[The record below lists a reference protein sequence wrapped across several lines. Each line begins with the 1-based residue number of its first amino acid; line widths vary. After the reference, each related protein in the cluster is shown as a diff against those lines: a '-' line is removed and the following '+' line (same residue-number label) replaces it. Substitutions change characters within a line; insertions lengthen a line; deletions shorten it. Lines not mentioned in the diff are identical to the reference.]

1 MHLFIAV
8 HCDGG
13 DTWNYSP
20 HSALLRHQQSNLCLK
35 VTRSPLK
42 LWLKE
47 CNQQDK
53 EQKWYFTNYDDQG
66 LFNTAR
72 PESNTPRTDL

>member
-13 DTWNYSP
+13 DTWSYSP

-66 LFNTAR
+66 LFDTAR